1 MLGRDRTVNRCPL
14 NLITCQQNEFAPN
27 CCIGRRCCRQ
37 GLQPR
42 IRSGEAIAA
51 TCYCLLNLLDLGQF
65 TTGRAELDDIGLAAA
80 RGVEGEN
87 LAGTG
92 GRLHAGETIA

>member
-1 MLGRDRTVNRCPL
+1 MNSHQIAVLEGVVVGKVCNPGSG
-14 NLITCQQNEFAPN
+14 P
-27 CCIGRRCCRQ
+27 
-37 GLQPR
+37 
-42 IRSGEAIAA
+42 GEAIAA